1 MKKRFLLF
9 LLFII
14 FLISLT
20 TLVLILKYLDP
31 YDYKILALGSIIF
44 SYFLAFSSIVA
55 IFLYFIKKVYF
66 RWNVYVFHVLTS
78 FRQWFFISLF
88 FLSLLYFNYLNAP
101 IFVTWLFTFL
111 ILFFLELFIK
121 NQDK

>member
-9 LLFII
+9 LIFII

-31 YDYKILALGSIIF
+31 YEYKILALSSIIF
-44 SYFLAFSSIVA
+44 SYFLAFSSFLT
-55 IFLYFIKKVYF
+55 IFLYFIKKIFY

-78 FRQWFFISLF
+78 FRQWFLISLF
-88 FLSLLYFNYLNAP
+88 FLSLLYFNYLGASL
-101 IFVTWLFTFL
+101 IATWLLTFF